1 MPRFVPARYSL
12 LLFSH
17 PLLPLPTF
25 RNEHRYVSTAIPL
38 APSPRG
44 GKYACVQRNERDKG
58 GKLNDLVK
66 RE

>member
-17 PLLPLPTF
+17 PLLPFLLFEMNTATCQPLF
-25 RNEHRYVSTAIPL
+25 RSRPPPEEGNTRAY
-38 APSPRG
+38 RG
-44 GKYACVQRNERDKG
+44 ERDKG